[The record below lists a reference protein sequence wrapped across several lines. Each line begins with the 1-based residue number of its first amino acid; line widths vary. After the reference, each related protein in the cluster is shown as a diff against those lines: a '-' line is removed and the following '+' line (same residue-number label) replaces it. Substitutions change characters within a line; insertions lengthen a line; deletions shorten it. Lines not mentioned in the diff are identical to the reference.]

1 MESIKLKKGLFVL
14 GVGSLYLGGI
24 FAYSVNLGLK
34 DPDLKKVVNEG
45 NYIFVIGENAKP
57 IDVVSAIDLASALS
71 VLKEPKM
78 KKVLLEME
86 TETEKYG
93 SEIVKLWRDNDKIN
107 LGEGFKV
114 SVVDINEGKIEADRD
129 YKYKVYLKM
138 NEDAEAFKF
147 TFDKP
152 TNDRDP
158 EFLGDISDSSENK
171 PVVKLVIEFDDAVP
185 FTNDRGEVNE
195 DLVGEKIIING
206 KTFFFS
212 SETEDDK
219 LVLYRTAKK
228 VLVEKGKPVTVK
240 IGDNE
245 YTIEITGFGQ
255 KNGNDKVILKI
266 NGDTDDVEEGHTKTI
281 GGLTVYADSI
291 WTEDDKT
298 KGGAVLLVGGK
309 KIILKD
315 RSKVKVGEDEDS
327 VDDTLVKIVNEG
339 TEGKLDAVKEIDI
352 YYWDSDSDTDYID
365 TEHSFDKDKE
375 VFDVFRIKMLL
386 NDFDTEKY
394 TIDRSDKKIEFT
406 EIGQFAEID
415 DSGNIVNIN
424 DDGGKTYF
432 YEGAIAT
439 ENDWIPVGTYKEVN
453 GNKVVDE
460 TTTALLK
467 VDNIDIDNENGK
479 VTFKDV
485 ITGDE
490 YETSKGKFNE
500 TGDTLKLTVK
510 GEQYDVKLVDPTNK
524 KIQIYHE
531 GFVDNSGKLTTLLVF
546 PTFKM
551 KNLEFTPLV
560 VKYNESGD
568 NLYAPINTSLLN
580 MSSLTIIKPTIGIT
594 VSVDTDKNELK
605 IEGLSNFGTE
615 NKTIAGILIREPR
628 LEGQSE
634 DDRNLVLVAYD
645 KDSDNKFH
653 FDKIFILNENKAL
666 NGVDYESN
674 DDLTGYVDKYGTL
687 FKVNTDSDNGDTE
700 ILYPDE
706 QVYGKF
712 VVDLKGEESENTEMS
727 IVELTSGRPKEV
739 NEKVKT
745 IKVKD
750 VEFEKSQVI
759 LPLALLDTEVE
770 NNLPEGRLIISIGGP
785 CVNEVTKYFLEGT
798 KYASCEGWPLSEGQY
813 LIEYAKKDNK
823 VALIIAGTTGEDT
836 RKAVRDFIEG
846 KVETQENNTS
856 EE

>member
-1 MESIKLKKGLFVL
+1 MAHIRALLSTGIITLYGLGATFGFNIKL
-14 GVGSLYLGGI
+14 GI
-24 FAYSVNLGLK
+24 N

-45 NYIFVIGENAKP
+45 NYVFVVGENAKP
-57 IDVVSAIDLASALS
+57 IDVVSAIDLASAFS
-71 VLKEPKM
+71 ILKEPKV

-93 SEIVKLWRDNDKIN
+93 NGIVKLWRDNDKIN

-114 SVVDINEGKIEADRD
+114 SVVDINEGKIEADKD

-138 NEDAEAFKF
+138 NEDTKAFKF
-147 TFDKP
+147 DFNKP

-158 EFLGDISDSSENK
+158 EFMGDISGSSEDN

-185 FTNDRGEVNE
+185 FTDSSGNINE
-195 DLVGEKIIING
+195 DLVGEKLIING
-206 KTFFFS
+206 KTFFIS

-228 VLVEKGKPVTVK
+228 VLIEKDKPVTVEIDGK
-240 IGDNE
+240 K
-245 YTIEITGFGQ
+245 YTIKIVGFGQ
-255 KNGNDKVILKI
+255 KDGNDKVILNV

-281 GGLTVYADSI
+281 GGLTIYADSI
-291 WTEDDKT
+291 WTEDNNQ

-315 RSKVKVGEDEDS
+315 GDKVKVGEDEDS

-339 TEGKLDAVKEIDI
+339 TKGKLDAVKEIDV

-365 TEHSFDKDKE
+365 TKHSFDKDKE
-375 VFDVFRIKMLL
+375 VFDVFKIKMLPF
-386 NDFDTEKY
+386 DFETEKY
-394 TIDRSDKKIEFT
+394 TIDRSDKKMEFS

-415 DSGNIVNIN
+415 DSGNIVNVN

-432 YEGAIAT
+432 YEGAVAT

-453 GNKVVDE
+453 NKVVDE

-467 VDNIDIDNENGK
+467 VDNIDIDDENGK

-490 YETSKGKFNE
+490 YETSEGKFNE

-510 GEQYDVKLVDPTNK
+510 GEQYIVKLVDPTNK
-524 KIQIYHE
+524 KIQVYHE
-531 GFVDNSGKLTTLLVF
+531 GFVDDSGKLTTLLVF

-560 VKYNESGD
+560 AKYNESGD
-568 NLYAPINTSLLN
+568 DLYVPIDTSLLN
-580 MSSLTIIKPTIGIT
+580 TSSLTIIKPTTGIT
-594 VSVDTDKNELK
+594 VSIDTDNNELK

-645 KDSDNKFH
+645 KDSDNNFH
-653 FDKIFILNENKAL
+653 FDKVFNLNENKAL
-666 NGVDYESN
+666 KGVDYESN
-674 DDLTGYVDKYGTL
+674 NDLTGYVDEYGT
-687 FKVNTDSDNGDTE
+687 FIKVNTDSDNGDTE
-700 ILYPDE
+700 VLHPNE

-712 VVDLKGEESENTEMS
+712 VVDLKGDEGENTEMS
-727 IVELTSGRPKEV
+727 VVELMPEKPKEI

-745 IKVKD
+745 MEVKS
-750 VEFEKSQVI
+750 VEFEKPQVT
-759 LPLALLDTEVE
+759 LPVALLDTEIKD
-770 NNLPEGRLIISIGGP
+770 NLPENKLVITIGGP

-798 KYASCEGWPLSEGQY
+798 KYASCEGWPLKKGQY
-813 LIEYAKKDNK
+813 LVEYAKRDNK

-836 RKAVRDFIEG
+836 RKAVRDFVEG
-846 KVETQENNTS
+846 KLETQGNTTK
-856 EE
+856 E